1 MEPIDIIPIEA
12 LFDEGTGPNLSADPR
27 PALAEAEVIF
37 GVDVMSQR
45 RFLVYGRKTLERIS
59 RSKKRRLCKILF
71 IGLDQETEELEKL
84 LALVQ
89 VVKGYDD
96 YREGKA

>member
-1 MEPIDIIPIEA
+1 M
-12 LFDEGTGPNLSADPR
+12 
-27 PALAEAEVIF
+27 IF

-59 RSKKRRLCKILF
+59 RAGGEHLCKILF

-84 LALVQ
+84 LALVK